1 MQAVNSAIN
10 IYMKIPFAFFLFLI
24 PFTAFPQVYLATGGE
39 CSFHSSTPVE
49 DIDAVSESLNSVL
62 NLANNEIQFKVALTT
77 FRFEKA
83 LMREHFNEKYVES
96 DKYPHAF
103 YKGVINEK
111 IDVSRDTVI
120 DITSEGTFSVHGV
133 EKAYKEKGK
142 LTIKNGGITI
152 EADFK
157 VALKDHNI
165 AIPKIVMANISEVID
180 VHFTCS
186 YQPYKKKQSK

>member
-1 MQAVNSAIN
+1 MRI
-10 IYMKIPFAFFLFLI
+10 IFALFLFL
-24 PFTAFPQVYLATGGE
+24 FPVVGFGQVYVATGGE

-49 DIDAVSESLNSVL
+49 DIDAVSESMNSVL

-96 DKYPHAF
+96 DKFPYAF

-111 IDVSRDTVI
+111 IDISRDTVI
-120 DITSEGTFSVHGV
+120 DLSSEGTFNVHGV
-133 EKAYKEKGK
+133 DKIYKEKGR

-152 EADFK
+152 DAAFK

-165 AIPKIVMANISEVID
+165 TIPKIVMANISEVID